1 MEFACPSNVQQT
13 LRLSAHSSVQ
23 PLHSESAAIQSK
35 ISNEFPPA
43 SGTLISFTSNS
54 FSLRGQT
61 QCLTPPLQRFYE
73 VCNNAIKALKR
84 LTFSFKSFSVFR
96 SRITRTFHS
105 PLHLI
110 RNRFSAVYLLY
121 VARFPAVYLLYVYFF
136 FQDLKRCVHS
146 TFLKTPSEYQQKQQK
161 KSVFL

>member
-35 ISNEFPPA
+35 ISNEFPSA

-61 QCLTPPLQRFYE
+61 QRLTPPLQRFYE

-84 LTFSFKSFSVFR
+84 LTFSFKSFSAFKVKDY
-96 SRITRTFHS
+96 SHLPLTPTFDKE
-105 PLHLI
+105 PLFCCI
-110 RNRFSAVYLLY
+110 SAVCLFHFS
-121 VARFPAVYLLYVYFF
+121 RFEKMRAFNISQNAQRISAETTKKV
-136 FQDLKRCVHS
+136 R
-146 TFLKTPSEYQQKQQK
+146 FLIENG
-161 KSVFL
+161 